1 METLFN
7 RILGEVRKGNASVV
21 VTVVDSLGSTPR
33 KIGAK
38 MCVFADGR
46 SEGTIGGGALEK
58 TALEEARQALRKRV
72 SYLKSYSLDR
82 ASGLQACGGRVAL
95 FFDVVKPRHRLVIC
109 GGGHI
114 GLALSYL
121 GKLLDFDVTV
131 VDYRRAFAD
140 KARFGHVD
148 RVVCKPYR
156 SALRPLAKERDTFV
170 VIVTHGHVF
179 DAICC
184 AEALKTP
191 SRYIGMIG
199 SRKKIATVFADL
211 RKRGFTQKDLRR
223 IVTPVG
229 LDIGAESPA
238 EIAVAIA
245 AQLVQSRTRPRMEVN
260 HEQGC
265 C

>member
-1 METLFN
+1 MESLFN
-7 RILGEVRKGNASVV
+7 RILGELKRDNASVV
-21 VTVVDSLGSTPR
+21 VTVVASRGSTPR

-46 SEGTIGGGALEK
+46 AQGSVGGGTLEK
-58 TALEEARQALRKRV
+58 TALEDAHKALKKKT
-72 SYLKSYSLDR
+72 SFLKSYPLDR
-82 ASGLQACGGRVAL
+82 ASGLQACGGSVDL
-95 FFDVVKPRHRLVIC
+95 FFDVVEPRHKLVIC

-121 GKLLDFDVTV
+121 GKMLDFDVAV
-131 VDYRRAFAD
+131 LDHRREFAN
-140 KARFGHVD
+140 KKRFPHVE
-148 RVVCKPYR
+148 RVICSPYR
-156 SALRPLAKERDTFV
+156 SVLRRLAGDKDTFI

-199 SRKKIATVFADL
+199 SRKKIAAVFADL
-211 RKRGFTQKDLRR
+211 GKKGFSKKDLGR
-223 IVTPVG
+223 IVSPVG
-229 LDIGAESPA
+229 LAIGAESPA

-245 AQLVQSRTRPRMEVN
+245 GQLVEYKRK
-260 HEQGC
+260 
-265 C
+265 